1 MPKNKIE
8 SGSQEVVLPPDS
20 ESTNQEVNQEVN
32 NLVLRRI
39 KILQERAPKVPK
51 ENKKEEI
58 HQLKEK
64 INNSFEKEIQPQ
76 SEEESKDVK
85 IEKETIESKIKSA
98 NSLEELIDILK
109 PIRKGFGFSLKNG
122 GFFRG
127 KFGGQLIVQTIH
139 RINEINRTMMN
150 LSPDWSKRFGDY
162 INNRHINYNLEDV
175 PKEGGLKNKIEELL
189 KKQQI
194 INEEKTQ
201 EREEQE
207 QKKVDSKRE
216 KVFVDYYSVLG
227 ITTNASEK
235 DIKKAYR
242 NLAREYHPDRNI
254 GDKEAEEKFKKVK
267 EAYDFLMSK

>member
-64 INNSFEKEIQPQ
+64 INNSLEK
-76 SEEESKDVK
+76 ESKDVK

-162 INNRHINYNLEDV
+162 INNRHINYNLED
-175 PKEGGLKNKIEELL
+175 
-189 KKQQI
+189 
-194 INEEKTQ
+194 
-201 EREEQE
+201 
-207 QKKVDSKRE
+207 
-216 KVFVDYYSVLG
+216 
-227 ITTNASEK
+227 
-235 DIKKAYR
+235 
-242 NLAREYHPDRNI
+242 
-254 GDKEAEEKFKKVK
+254 
-267 EAYDFLMSK
+267 